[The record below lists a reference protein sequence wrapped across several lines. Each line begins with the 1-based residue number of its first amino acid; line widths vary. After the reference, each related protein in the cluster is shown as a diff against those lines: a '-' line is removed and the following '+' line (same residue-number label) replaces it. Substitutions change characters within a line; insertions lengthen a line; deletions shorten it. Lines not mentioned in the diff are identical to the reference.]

1 MVKKNN
7 KGTFNLRTNR
17 NTDKKPSGIASS
29 FFSSTSEIQN
39 PDSNISA
46 ASSTQNYTDSIV
58 NHLVSA
64 SSGLDSV
71 LVDINDLY
79 SAPDEWNFY
88 DRLPAGKMQELIE
101 SIVSIGLQEPVIV
114 WKKDNS
120 GKYMILSGH
129 NRVHAYKILR
139 DNQNYDKYSK
149 IHAVIKE
156 HDLSEEE
163 AKEIIVDTN
172 WVQRQ
177 LTTIQKARSI
187 NFKYRKLKKDSLD
200 KKLKF
205 DINSVIAD
213 EYHITSRQ
221 LISYKC
227 LGNLTE
233 KAQNAV
239 DNDKLSI
246 KAGVAISKLLPD
258 DQDYII
264 DTYDISTLNKKYSKI
279 KSACDYKTGKV
290 NRKEL
295 SSLLNE
301 EELISIT
308 IKVPSEY
315 KDSLIAEI
323 EALKEKYNIKKVN

>member
-1 MVKKNN
+1 MVKKNS
-7 KGTFNLRTNR
+7 KSTFNLRTNR
-17 NTDKKPSGIASS
+17 NTEKTSGIASS
-29 FFSSTSEIQN
+29 FFSSAAPVTDTDSSSAGSETHSYKN
-39 PDSNISA
+39 
-46 ASSTQNYTDSIV
+46 SIV
-58 NHLVSA
+58 NHLMNA

-71 LVDINDLY
+71 LVDLNDLY

-88 DRLPAGKMQELIE
+88 DRLPAGKMQELLE

-139 DNQNYDKYSK
+139 DNQDAEKYSK

-156 HDLSEEE
+156 SDLSEEE

-187 NFKYRKLKKDSLD
+187 NFKYRKLKKDSLER
-200 KKLKF
+200 KLKF
-205 DINSVIAD
+205 DINSIIAD
-213 EYHITSRQ
+213 EYNITSRQ

-233 KAQNAV
+233 KVQNAV

-246 KAGVAISKLLPD
+246 KAGVAISKLIPE

-264 DTYDISTLNKKYSKI
+264 DNYEISVLNKNYSKI
-279 KSACDYKTGKV
+279 KSSFDNETGKID
-290 NRKEL
+290 RDKL
-295 SSLLNE
+295 SALLNE
-301 EELISIT
+301 EELSSIT

-315 KDSLIAEI
+315 KDSLLAEI
-323 EALKEKYNIKKVN
+323 EALKEKYNIKKMY

>member
-1 MVKKNN
+1 MVKKNS
-7 KGTFNLRTNR
+7 KSTFNLRTNR
-17 NTDKKPSGIASS
+17 NTEKTSGIASS
-29 FFSSTSEIQN
+29 FFSSAAPVTDTDSSSAGSETHSYKN
-39 PDSNISA
+39 
-46 ASSTQNYTDSIV
+46 SIV
-58 NHLVSA
+58 NHLMNA

-71 LVDINDLY
+71 LVDLNDLY

-88 DRLPAGKMQELIE
+88 DRLPAGKMQELLE

-114 WKKDNS
+114 WKRDNS

-139 DNQNYDKYSK
+139 DNQDAEKYSK

-156 HDLSEEE
+156 SDLSEEE

-187 NFKYRKLKKDSLD
+187 NFKYRKLKKDSLER
-200 KKLKF
+200 KLKF
-205 DINSVIAD
+205 DINSIIAD
-213 EYHITSRQ
+213 EYNITSRQ

-233 KAQNAV
+233 KVQNAV

-246 KAGVAISKLLPD
+246 KAGVAISKLIPE

-264 DTYDISTLNKKYSKI
+264 DNYEISVLNKNYSKI
-279 KSACDYKTGKV
+279 KSSFDNETGKID
-290 NRKEL
+290 RDKL
-295 SSLLNE
+295 SALLNE
-301 EELISIT
+301 EELSSIT

-315 KDSLIAEI
+315 KDSLLAEI
-323 EALKEKYNIKKVN
+323 EALKEKYNIKKMY

>member
-1 MVKKNN
+1 MVKKNS
-7 KGTFNLRTNR
+7 KDTFNLRTNR
-17 NTDKKPSGIASS
+17 NTEKTSGIASG
-29 FFSSTSEIQN
+29 FFSSTSSVADTN
-39 PDSNISA
+39 SSSA
-46 ASSTQNYTDSIV
+46 ASEPHSYTNSIV
-58 NHLVSA
+58 NHLMNA

-71 LVDINDLY
+71 LVDLNDLY
-79 SAPDEWNFY
+79 SAPEEWNFY
-88 DRLPAGKMQELIE
+88 DRLPAGKMKELIE

-114 WKKDNS
+114 WKKDDS

-139 DNQNYDKYSK
+139 NNQDAEKYSK

-200 KKLKF
+200 RKLKF
-205 DINSVIAD
+205 DINSIIAD

-227 LGNLTE
+227 LSNLTE

-246 KAGVAISKLLPD
+246 KAGVAISKLIPN

-264 DTYDISTLNKKYSKI
+264 DNYEVSVLNKNYSKI
-279 KSACDYKTGKV
+279 KSSLDNETRKV
-290 NRKEL
+290 NREQL
-295 SSLLNE
+295 SVLLNE
-301 EELISIT
+301 VELSSIT
-308 IKVPSEY
+308 IKVPSQY
-315 KDSLIAEI
+315 KDSLLAEI
-323 EALKEKYNIKKVN
+323 EALKEKYGIKKLY

>member
-1 MVKKNN
+1 MVKKNSS
-7 KGTFNLRTNR
+7 FNLRTNR
-17 NTDKKPSGIASS
+17 NMDKKSSSIASN
-29 FFSSTSEIQN
+29 FFSSAAGEHN
-39 PDSNISA
+39 LSA
-46 ASSTQNYTDSIV
+46 ESVPQNYTDSIV
-58 NHLVSA
+58 NHLMSA

-71 LVDINDLY
+71 LVDLDDLY

-88 DRLPAGKMQELIE
+88 DKLPAGKMQELIE
-101 SIVSIGLQEPVIV
+101 SIVNIGLQEPVIV
-114 WKKDNS
+114 WKRDDS

-139 DNQNYDKYSK
+139 ENQDSEKYSK

-156 HDLSEEE
+156 SDLSEEE

-205 DINSVIAD
+205 DVNSVIAD

-221 LISYKC
+221 LISYKS

-246 KAGVAISKLLPD
+246 KAGVAISKLACE

-264 DTYDISTLNKKYSKI
+264 DNYEISVLNKKYTKI
-279 KSACDYKTGKV
+279 KDSLNKNDGTLDKV
-290 NRKEL
+290 KL
-295 SSLLNE
+295 SELLNE
-301 EELISIT
+301 DELSSIT
-308 IKVPSEY
+308 IKVPSQY
-315 KDSLIAEI
+315 KLSLLAEI
-323 EALKEKYNIKKVN
+323 EALKEKYSIQKIN

>member
-7 KGTFNLRTNR
+7 NSTFNLRTNR
-17 NTDKKPSGIASS
+17 NMDKKSSSFSSS
-29 FFSSTSEIQN
+29 FFSS
-39 PDSNISA
+39 A
-46 ASSTQNYTDSIV
+46 ASENNSSTESIPQSYTDSIV

-71 LVDINDLY
+71 LVDLDDLY
-79 SAPDEWNFY
+79 NAPDEWNFY
-88 DRLPAGKMQELIE
+88 DKLPAGKMQELIE
-101 SIVSIGLQEPVIV
+101 SIVNIGLQEPVIV
-114 WKKDNS
+114 WKRNNS

-129 NRVHAYKILR
+129 NRVHAYRILR
-139 DNQNYDKYSK
+139 KNQDHEKYSK
-149 IHAVIKE
+149 IHAVIKDS
-156 HDLSEEE
+156 DLSEEE

-221 LISYKC
+221 LISYKS

-246 KAGVAISKLLPD
+246 KAGVALSKLISE
-258 DQDYII
+258 DQNYII
-264 DTYDISTLNKKYSKI
+264 DNYETSLLNKKYSKI
-279 KSACDYKTGKV
+279 KDAYDKNNGTLDKVKLSA
-290 NRKEL
+290 
-295 SSLLNE
+295 LLNE
-301 EELISIT
+301 DELSTIT
-308 IKVPSEY
+308 IKVPNEY
-315 KDSLIAEI
+315 KLSVLAEL
-323 EALKEKYNIKKVN
+323 EALKEKYNIQKIN

>member
-1 MVKKNN
+1 MVKKNS
-7 KGTFNLRTNR
+7 KDTFNLRTNR
-17 NTDKKPSGIASS
+17 NTEKTSCIASG
-29 FFSSTSEIQN
+29 FFSSTSSVADTN
-39 PDSNISA
+39 SSSA
-46 ASSTQNYTDSIV
+46 TSEPHSYTNSIV
-58 NHLVSA
+58 NHLMNA

-71 LVDINDLY
+71 LVDLNDLY
-79 SAPDEWNFY
+79 SAPEEWNFY
-88 DRLPAGKMQELIE
+88 DRLPAGKMKELIE

-114 WKKDNS
+114 WKKDDS

-139 DNQNYDKYSK
+139 NNQNAEKYSK

-200 KKLKF
+200 RKLKF
-205 DINSVIAD
+205 DINSIIAD

-227 LGNLTE
+227 LSNLTE

-246 KAGVAISKLLPD
+246 KAGVAISKLIPN

-264 DTYDISTLNKKYSKI
+264 DNYEVSVLNKNYSKI
-279 KSACDYKTGKV
+279 KSSLDNETRKV
-290 NRKEL
+290 NREQL
-295 SSLLNE
+295 SVLLNE
-301 EELISIT
+301 VELSSIT
-308 IKVPSEY
+308 IKVPSQY
-315 KDSLIAEI
+315 KDSLLAEI
-323 EALKEKYNIKKVN
+323 EALKEKYGIKKLY

>member
-1 MVKKNN
+1 MVKKNS

-17 NTDKKPSGIASS
+17 NTEKTSGIASG
-29 FFSSTSEIQN
+29 FFSSTAPIAET
-39 PDSNISA
+39 DSSSA
-46 ASSTQNYTDSIV
+46 ASEPHSYTNSIV
-58 NHLVSA
+58 NHLMNA

-71 LVDINDLY
+71 LVDLNDLY
-79 SAPDEWNFY
+79 SAPEEWNFY
-88 DRLPAGKMQELIE
+88 DRLPAGKMKELLE
-101 SIVSIGLQEPVIV
+101 SIVSIGLQEPIIV
-114 WKKDNS
+114 WKKDDS

-139 DNQNYDKYSK
+139 DNQNAEKYSK

-200 KKLKF
+200 RKLKF
-205 DINSVIAD
+205 DINSIIAD

-227 LGNLTE
+227 LSNLTE

-246 KAGVAISKLLPD
+246 KAGVAISKLIPK

-264 DTYDISTLNKKYSKI
+264 DNYEVSVLNKNYSKI
-279 KSACDYKTGKV
+279 KSSLDNETGKV
-290 NRKEL
+290 DRDKL
-295 SSLLNE
+295 SALLNE
-301 EELISIT
+301 VELSSIT
-308 IKVPSEY
+308 IKVPSQY
-315 KDSLIAEI
+315 KDSLLAEI
-323 EALKEKYNIKKVN
+323 EALKEKYSIKKLY

>member
-1 MVKKNN
+1 MVKKNS

-17 NTDKKPSGIASS
+17 NTEKTSGIASG
-29 FFSSTSEIQN
+29 FFSSTAPVSDTTDSSVTASE
-39 PDSNISA
+39 PHS
-46 ASSTQNYTDSIV
+46 YTNSIV
-58 NHLVSA
+58 NHLMNA

-71 LVDINDLY
+71 LVDLNDLY

-88 DRLPAGKMQELIE
+88 DRLPAGKMQELLE
-101 SIVSIGLQEPVIV
+101 SIISIGLQEPVIV
-114 WKKDNS
+114 WKRDNS

-139 DNQNYDKYSK
+139 DNQDAEKYSK
-149 IHAVIKE
+149 IHAVIKDS
-156 HDLSEEE
+156 DLSEEE

-200 KKLKF
+200 RKLKF
-205 DINSVIAD
+205 DINSIIAD

-227 LGNLTE
+227 LGDLTE

-246 KAGVAISKLLPD
+246 KAGVAISKLVPQ

-264 DTYDISTLNKKYSKI
+264 DNYEISVLNKNYSKI
-279 KSACDYKTGKV
+279 KSSFDNESGKID
-290 NRKEL
+290 RDKL
-295 SSLLNE
+295 SALLNE
-301 EELISIT
+301 TELSSIT

-315 KDSLIAEI
+315 KDSLLAEI
-323 EALKEKYNIKKVN
+323 EALKEKYNIKKLC

>member
-1 MVKKNN
+1 MVKKNS

-17 NTDKKPSGIASS
+17 NKEKTSGIASG
-29 FFSSTSEIQN
+29 FFSSTAPVSN
-39 PDSNISA
+39 TDSSGTGPEPH
-46 ASSTQNYTDSIV
+46 SYTNSIV
-58 NHLVSA
+58 NHLINA

-71 LVDINDLY
+71 LVDLNDLY

-101 SIVSIGLQEPVIV
+101 SIVNIGLQEPVIV
-114 WKKDNS
+114 WKRDNS

-139 DNQNYDKYSK
+139 DNQDAEKYSK
-149 IHAVIKE
+149 IHAVIKDY
-156 HDLSEEE
+156 DLSEEE

-187 NFKYRKLKKDSLD
+187 NFKYRKLKKDSLNR
-200 KKLKF
+200 KLKF
-205 DINSVIAD
+205 DINSIIAD

-227 LGNLTE
+227 LGDLTE

-246 KAGVAISKLLPD
+246 KAGVAISKLLPQ

-264 DTYDISTLNKKYSKI
+264 DNYEISVLNKNYSKI
-279 KSACDYKTGKV
+279 KSSFDNESGKID
-290 NRKEL
+290 RDKL
-295 SSLLNE
+295 SVLLNE
-301 EELISIT
+301 TELSSIT

-315 KDSLIAEI
+315 KDSLLAEI
-323 EALKEKYNIKKVN
+323 EALKEKYNIKKLY

>member
-7 KGTFNLRTNR
+7 SFNLRTNR
-17 NTDKKPSGIASS
+17 NMDKKSSSIASS
-29 FFSSTSEIQN
+29 FFSSTVDHN
-39 PDSNISA
+39 
-46 ASSTQNYTDSIV
+46 SSTESVPQNYTDSIV
-58 NHLVSA
+58 NHLVNA

-71 LVDINDLY
+71 LVDLDDLY

-88 DRLPAGKMQELIE
+88 DKLPAGKMQELLE
-101 SIVSIGLQEPVIV
+101 SIINIGLQEPVIV
-114 WKKDNS
+114 WKKDDS

-139 DNQNYDKYSK
+139 ENQDAEKYSK

-156 HDLSEEE
+156 SDLSEEE

-221 LISYKC
+221 LISYKS

-233 KAQNAV
+233 KAQSAV
-239 DNDKLSI
+239 DHDKLSI
-246 KAGVAISKLLPD
+246 KAGVALSKLTPS
-258 DQDYII
+258 DQDYVI
-264 DTYDISTLNKKYSKI
+264 DNFEISLLNKKYSKI
-279 KSACDYKTGKV
+279 KDALNKDDMKLDRLKLSA
-290 NRKEL
+290 
-295 SSLLNE
+295 LLNE
-301 EELISIT
+301 DELSSIT

-315 KDSLIAEI
+315 KLSLLAEI
-323 EALKEKYNIKKVN
+323 EALKDKYNIKKIN

>member
-1 MVKKNN
+1 MVKKNS
-7 KGTFNLRTNR
+7 KSTFNLRTNR
-17 NTDKKPSGIASS
+17 NTEKTSGIASS
-29 FFSSTSEIQN
+29 FFSSAAPVTDTDSSSAGSETHSYKN
-39 PDSNISA
+39 
-46 ASSTQNYTDSIV
+46 SIV
-58 NHLVSA
+58 NHLMNA

-71 LVDINDLY
+71 LVDLNDLY

-88 DRLPAGKMQELIE
+88 DRLPAGKMQELLE

-114 WKKDNS
+114 WKRDNS

-139 DNQNYDKYSK
+139 DNQDAEKYSK

-156 HDLSEEE
+156 SDLSEEE

-187 NFKYRKLKKDSLD
+187 NFKYRKLKKDSLER
-200 KKLKF
+200 KLKF
-205 DINSVIAD
+205 DINSIIAD
-213 EYHITSRQ
+213 EYNITSRQ

-233 KAQNAV
+233 KVQNAV

-246 KAGVAISKLLPD
+246 KAGVAISKLIPE

-264 DTYDISTLNKKYSKI
+264 DNYEISVLNKNYSKI
-279 KSACDYKTGKV
+279 KSSFDNETGIICSFK
-290 NRKEL
+290 
-295 SSLLNE
+295 
-301 EELISIT
+301 
-308 IKVPSEY
+308 
-315 KDSLIAEI
+315 
-323 EALKEKYNIKKVN
+323 